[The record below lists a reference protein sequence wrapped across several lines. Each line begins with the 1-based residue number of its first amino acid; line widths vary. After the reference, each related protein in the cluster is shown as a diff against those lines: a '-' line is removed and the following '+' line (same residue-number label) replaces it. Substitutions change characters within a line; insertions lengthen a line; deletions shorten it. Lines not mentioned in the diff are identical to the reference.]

1 MANLTHKPDIS
12 SFISRVFH
20 PTTRSSLS
28 PFNPITYKFSLES
41 LGSKKVL
48 LIKRFQGLAQKWDIQ
63 VQETFKGA
71 QSSTNQLL
79 VHIVRGGENL
89 TSISRRYNV
98 SVQAIAAVNSNIVDI
113 DLVFEGQR
121 LNIPRS
127 RFLDAQM
134 GARLKSWSYLN
145 DVHKRYQTSFNTLVG
160 HANHKV
166 LPVLSPHQLLLAK
179 TTGYILL
186 LVPVV
191 AVCIRYVIHVF
202 HANFTNWKRQGLNQP
217 KGHNF
222 GSRSIRWK
230 TALRDIRE
238 PEGPEASDSEVNQ
251 EYESPQEE
259 DQSEVLPFEGTSHD
273 YTHLEPAYQ
282 KFLLE
287 CGISE
292 SGYWRGGSSK

>member
-1 MANLTHKPDIS
+1 MANLTHKPDI
-12 SFISRVFH
+12 FRVI
-20 PTTRSSLS
+20 RSSLS
-28 PFNPITYKFSLES
+28 PFNLITYNFSLES
-41 LGSKKVL
+41 LGNKKIL
-48 LIKRFQGLAQKWDIQ
+48 LIKRFQGLAQKWEIQ
-63 VQETFKGA
+63 VQERFKGA
-71 QSSTNQLL
+71 QTSTNQLL
-79 VHIVRGGENL
+79 VHVVRGGENL

-98 SVQAIAAVNSNIVDI
+98 SVQAIAAVNSNVVDI

-121 LNIPRS
+121 LNIPCS
-127 RFLDAQM
+127 GFLDTQM
-134 GARLKSWSYLN
+134 GARLGSWSYLN
-145 DVHKRYQTSFNTLVG
+145 DVHKRYQSSFNTLVG
-160 HANHKV
+160 HGNHKV
-166 LPVLSPHQLLLAK
+166 LPVLSPHQLQLAK
-179 TTGYILL
+179 TTGYFLL

-191 AVCIRYVIHVF
+191 ALCVRYIIHVF
-202 HANFTNWKRQGLNQP
+202 QHGNFTNLKRQGLNQP

-222 GSRSIRWK
+222 RSRSIRWK

-238 PEGPEASDSEVNQ
+238 PEASDSEVNQ
-251 EYESPQEE
+251 ECNSPQEE

>member
-20 PTTRSSLS
+20 PTTRSSLG
-28 PFNPITYKFSLES
+28 PFNLITYKLSLES
-41 LGSKKVL
+41 LGNKKIL
-48 LIKRFQGLAQKWDIQ
+48 LIKRFQGLAQKWEIQ

-79 VHIVRGGENL
+79 VHVVRGGENL

-121 LNIPRS
+121 LNIPCS

-134 GARLKSWSYLN
+134 ACLSY
-145 DVHKRYQTSFNTLVG
+145 YQ
-160 HANHKV
+160 
-166 LPVLSPHQLLLAK
+166 AK

-191 AVCIRYVIHVF
+191 AVCIRYIIHVF
-202 HANFTNWKRQGLNQP
+202 QHGNFTNWKHQGLNQP

-222 GSRSIRWK
+222 GSRSICWK

-238 PEGPEASDSEVNQ
+238 PEGPEASDSE
-251 EYESPQEE
+251 SPQE

-292 SGYWRGGSSK
+292 SGYWRGVISDYQFVIATRKGKYGPGSGLADR